1 MSVWQR
7 LKYKKETQKL
17 SSPKATSGS
26 SFADNRR
33 LTANLEETLA
43 YMRQTFGDTDD
54 FKIRRFDVFGRF
66 PAALLYLEHLT
77 NQREMKEDILRPL
90 LQKNGTQDE
99 NGIVDKNELLTMITN
114 DILIGGNVST
124 QHEIRSLVEQVLS
137 GQVVIIID
145 GFDRAIISGSSKVEH
160 RAISQPE
167 TEQVIRGS
175 REGFIESLGVNLAL
189 LRNRLPSVDL
199 LVKTVQIGRRTKTKV
214 AVCYLRD
221 VCNPALAKEV
231 IDRLQRIDI
240 DGVIDSGYLEQFIED
255 HHFSPFPQIQNT
267 ERPDKCVANLL
278 EGRVII
284 LVDGCPFALIA
295 PAVFSQFYQSVDDYS
310 ERFVLSSFV
319 RLSRLVALLFSFI
332 FPSLYVSVISFNP
345 ELIPTEFAVA
355 VAGGRAGVPFP
366 SLVEVLIMEISMEV
380 LREAT
385 IRLPQQV
392 GGALSIVGV
401 LVIGQAAVSAGFAS
415 PITVVVI
422 ALTTIG
428 SFATPA
434 YDMALAL
441 RLLRFPLIILGGIF
455 GLYGVMVGLILIVN
469 HMLSLR
475 SFGIPYMSPLVPGQ
489 WQGMKDTAVR
499 GPFWLSR
506 KRPEL
511 LHPRDPNRTGTKSQV
526 IEPRPHNTLDPVSVG
541 NRRWEDSDGDST

>member
-7 LKYKKETQKL
+7 LKYRKETQKL
-17 SSPKATSGS
+17 SSPEATSGS

-99 NGIVDKNELLTMITN
+99 NGIVDKDELLTMITN

-319 RLSRLVALLFSFI
+319 RLSRLVALLFSLIFSIFI
-332 FPSLYVSVISFNP
+332 CFCYFFQSRVDPDRVRRCCCRWSRRGPFSVP
-345 ELIPTEFAVA
+345 
-355 VAGGRAGVPFP
+355 R
-366 SLVEVLIMEISMEV
+366 
-380 LREAT
+380 R
-385 IRLPQQV
+385 
-392 GGALSIVGV
+392 
-401 LVIGQAAVSAGFAS
+401 SADHGN
-415 PITVVVI
+415 
-422 ALTTIG
+422 LHG
-428 SFATPA
+428 SFAGSDDQAASAGRRRTV
-434 YDMALAL
+434 D
-441 RLLRFPLIILGGIF
+441 R
-455 GLYGVMVGLILIVN
+455 
-469 HMLSLR
+469 R
-475 SFGIPYMSPLVPGQ
+475 SACDRTSCRI
-489 WQGMKDTAVR
+489 
-499 GPFWLSR
+499 SR
-506 KRPEL
+506 VCQP
-511 LHPRDPNRTGTKSQV
+511 DY
-526 IEPRPHNTLDPVSVG
+526 
-541 NRRWEDSDGDST
+541 RRCYRSYYHRVVCHASI